1 MDSKDD
7 VLLGSGSD
15 DIFSD
20 VGDDIF
26 SDTGG
31 DDSSSGDDIFSDA
44 GSDDGSSG
52 DDIFSDAGGDDSSS
66 GGDDAPLSGL
76 AMDDIP
82 AAAIVDFDEMIQ
94 VDEPEELEDV
104 NYDSEDLG
112 SLAQYGLL
120 KIKYGSDKIES
131 YTRRINYI
139 FGARQSLLRVGYFP
153 LSEQRMNI
161 PSADPENLV
170 DRIETGN
177 VEGLEQRSL
186 EMDLQIYVRNLRMV
200 YERANQ
206 LATTTE
212 SVTQHNSDAVK
223 RMSELVVPEGAGS
236 FFQLD
241 VMNIIRY
248 LDSTESKISAN
259 AILDELRNRHPEQ
272 ISWFDMNTLV
282 VLAYCENAISA
293 YQETIMRV
301 QSEAAAEKAKQLKN
315 VRFILTDVNQLLAK
329 AARMNKESKLHFIR
343 QVIVRDDG
351 CYVRCPVCGEETKLT
366 GPMLRCITVQKKDDH
381 GVFLVSLPEII
392 MCKCGVGQILT
403 NVDLTKFELYL
414 KSMEQNALKVLNDN
428 AGIMSPIY
436 PISQFSI
443 AQKLC
448 EIDQEITAKYG
459 RQKDSNVNIFLF
471 EKDTSVEPSAEVE
484 ADPSLAEEKPEVF
497 DTFNVITNS
506 EFRKAV
512 KEFRERLRMMNTI
525 EEEETIS
532 DDDEDDPAL
541 MLEMQS
547 YRSVKLLDE
556 DARLSYKLMAA
567 LVAVSISE
575 DYQTLKNQALYSLIS
590 VFHENAL
597 FMEVM
602 DGNNLWDCK
611 MTEFSIQQLTKKK
624 VFDSAA
630 LHDLMIYYNALFDD
644 KILTT
649 EELTDAKVTEVVA
662 KLNNSLESLE
672 EKFRVLSE
680 SKQRLIKAIRESQD
694 ALAFTKIVKVTSVN
708 LSTLESIIT
717 SSEIAELFDE
727 ITDRMI
733 ITNFSDKFYDAFIM
747 MSRTQAT
754 TLKGFDNAVD
764 TNTAIAACDKF
775 IKSKVADDIRG
786 HVAMQPVA
794 FEYFSLATDISAN
807 TWEPCYKLDSYVHTC
822 NVFGVLSIIN
832 DLDNVDSRQI
842 STEYSLV
849 FEESLKRIHEFA
861 DKMQHVKSM
870 NQNIFYLTDVGFTHE
885 EIDDYVGSI
894 DFHFN
899 RYMLL
904 REENESLDS
913 YLARLRKAINEGMFR
928 DKPHKDYY
936 NVLEPYV
943 YDLFIL
949 CAGGY
954 FYSFESN
961 KFILSAF
968 IISLINTYVKYV
980 PQKLTL
986 NKFGFSDEL
995 FNLVRTNLY
1004 KVEYRPDHG
1013 RIAHQLLDTNYSTDL
1028 ASIFSEWSSKYNECI
1043 IHSTDSLQNFNKF
1056 FSITDVIADCIDTI
1070 QDKVNTNA
1078 PLTIS
1083 KDGKVVTLEN
1093 YDAAE
1098 MLEEFRAAASYY
1110 GIEVNL

>member
-7 VLLGSGSD
+7 VLLGSVSD

-20 VGDDIF
+20 VGA
-26 SDTGG
+26 
-31 DDSSSGDDIFSDA
+31 GDDIFSD
-44 GSDDGSSG
+44 SSAG
-52 DDIFSDAGGDDSSS
+52 DDIFSDSSAGDDIFSDSGASSNDS
-66 GGDDAPLSGL
+66 DDALGL
-76 AMDDIP
+76 AIDDIP

-94 VDEPEELEDV
+94 VEEPEEIEDV

-153 LSEQRMNI
+153 LSEQRTNV
-161 PSADPENLV
+161 PSADPENLA
-170 DRIETGN
+170 DRIESGD
-177 VEGLEQRSL
+177 VEGLEQRSI
-186 EMDLQIYVRNLRMV
+186 EIDLQIYVRSLRTV

-206 LATTTE
+206 LATTAE
-212 SVTQHNSDAVK
+212 SVTQHNSDAIK

-248 LDSTESKISAN
+248 LDSAESKISAS
-259 AILDELRNRHPEQ
+259 AILEELRNRHPEQ
-272 ISWFDMNTLV
+272 VSWFDMNTSI

-293 YQETIMRV
+293 YKETILRA

-329 AARMNKESKLHFIR
+329 ATRMNKACKLHFIR

-366 GPMLRCITVQKKDDH
+366 GPMMRCITVQKKDDH

-392 MCKCGVGQILT
+392 MCKCGAGHILT

-428 AGIMSPIY
+428 AGIMSPVY

-471 EKDTSVEPSAEVE
+471 EKDTSIEPSVEVE
-484 ADPSLAEEKPEVF
+484 GDAGLAEEQPEVF

-512 KEFRERLRMMNTI
+512 KEFRERLRMMSSVDDSED
-525 EEEETIS
+525 EEIIS
-532 DDDEDDPAL
+532 SDDEDDPAL

-547 YRSVKLLDE
+547 YKSVKLLDE
-556 DARLSYKLMAA
+556 EARLSYKLMAA

-602 DGNNLWDCK
+602 DGNNLWDCR
-611 MTEFSIQQLTKKK
+611 MTEFSIKQLTKKK

-630 LHDLMIYYNALFDD
+630 LHDLMIYYNALFGD

-649 EELTDAKVTEVVA
+649 EELTDARVAEVVTR
-662 KLNNSLESLE
+662 LNDSLASLE
-672 EKFRVLSE
+672 EKSRVLSE
-680 SKQRLIKAIRESQD
+680 NKQRLIKAIRESQD

-717 SSEIAELFDE
+717 SNEIAELFDE

-775 IKSKVADDIRG
+775 IRSKVVDDIRG
-786 HVAMQPVA
+786 HVSMQPVA

-807 TWEPCYKLDSYVHTC
+807 TWEPCYKLDGYVHTC
-822 NVFGVLSIIN
+822 NVFGVLSTIN

-849 FEESLKRIHEFA
+849 FEESLKRVHEFA
-861 DKMQHVKSM
+861 DKMQHVGSM
-870 NQNIFYLTDVGFTHE
+870 NQNIFYLTDVGFTRE

-936 NVLEPYV
+936 KVLEPYV

-968 IISLINTYVKYV
+968 IISLINTYVRYV

-1004 KVEYRPDHG
+1004 KIGYRPDHG

-1028 ASIFSEWSSKYNECI
+1028 ASVLAEWSSKYNECI
-1043 IHSTDSLQNFNKF
+1043 IHSTDSLQDFEKF
-1056 FSITDVIADCIDTI
+1056 FSITDTISDCIDTV
-1070 QDKVNTNA
+1070 QDRVNTNA

-1098 MLEEFRAAASYY
+1098 MLEEFRAAADYY